1 MTISTSP
8 VSSST
13 VPVGNT
19 AASSSG
25 NSTGTASLLDPNTFL
40 SLLVAE
46 LRYQDPMD
54 PTNSANF
61 MSQLAQL
68 SQVQQ
73 LQTMTL
79 SSRIGA
85 AASLIGRPVTGVDA
99 NGGVISGTVTGVT
112 NGSGGPMLNVGGN
125 LMNLSN
131 ITQIGTV

>member
-1 MTISTSP
+1 MTMSASP
-8 VSSST
+8 INSST
-13 VPVGNT
+13 VPIGNT
-19 AASSSG
+19 AASSTG
-25 NSTGTASLLDPNTFL
+25 NAAGTGSLLDPNTFL

-73 LQTMTL
+73 LQTVAL

-85 AASLIGRPVTGVDA
+85 AASLIGRPVTGIAA
-99 NGGVISGTVTGVT
+99 NGSVISGTVTGVT
-112 NGSGGPMLNVGGN
+112 NGSSGPMLNVGGN

-131 ITQIGTV
+131 VTQIGTV